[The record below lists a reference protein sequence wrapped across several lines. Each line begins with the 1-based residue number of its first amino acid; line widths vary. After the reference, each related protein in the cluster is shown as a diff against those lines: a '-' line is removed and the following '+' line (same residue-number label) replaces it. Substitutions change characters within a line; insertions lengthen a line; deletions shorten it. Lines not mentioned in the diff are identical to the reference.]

1 MCCRNPRVV
10 GECKREFCANP
21 LPSLLPPTVY
31 ETIGW
36 RVIEL
41 RFGLHSRAV
50 GLRRDCLQLAVF
62 FSLIFPIYA
71 QEPLPTIRSESNVV
85 LVPTLVRTKAG
96 EITYSLLAQDF
107 IIEDNGVEQDV
118 TLDESPQLE
127 PVSLVVAI
135 QVGHKASSQ
144 IKKRDDLSLYDR
156 FYPEEQRKDCRK
168 RRVPCPTA
176 ISGLGTML
184 SDFMD
189 QTRGEVALVTFDS
202 LVYQFQGFT
211 SDASKISERLTKL
224 TPGDDGA
231 AILDAVSYSAR
242 ILESRPG
249 NHRRI
254 LLLISESRDHGS
266 MTITSQNLVEELAAS
281 NTLVCSLTFSPL
293 RGRFAEDLK
302 ALPSGDDFDLL
313 VPLRASIG
321 SFRKNVAQYVAAV
334 MGGEDG
340 KFKDK
345 TTFDAAFA
353 SITNGIRGRY
363 LLSFQPKQP
372 KPGPHFI
379 RVGLRGPRKDL
390 VLRARSEYWAI
401 ERRP

>member
-1 MCCRNPRVV
+1 MPNSRKMATSKQPSNHFLLYPRIFVKEFSCREIIKMRFVLD
-10 GECKREFCANP
+10 GGA
-21 LPSLLPPTVY
+21 
-31 ETIGW
+31 
-36 RVIEL
+36 L
-41 RFGLHSRAV
+41 R
-50 GLRRDCLQLAVF
+50 LRRGCLEMAVL
-62 FSLIFPIYA
+62 FSVILLVHA
-71 QEPLPTIRSESNVV
+71 QEPLSTIRSESNVV

-96 EITYSLLAQDF
+96 EVTYSLQARDF

-118 TLDESPQLE
+118 TMDESFEQE

-144 IKKRDDLSLYDR
+144 FKNRNDLSLYDR
-156 FYPEEQRKDCRK
+156 FYTEKQRKDCRQ
-168 RRVPCPTA
+168 RIVSCPTA
-176 ISGLGTML
+176 IAGLGTML
-184 SDFMD
+184 SDFME

-211 SDASKISERLTKL
+211 EDASKISERLTKL

-242 ILESRPG
+242 LLESRPR
-249 NHRRI
+249 NRRRV

-266 MTITSQNLVEELAAS
+266 MTTTALNLVQQLAAS

-293 RGRFAEDLK
+293 RGRLAEDLK
-302 ALPSGDDFDLL
+302 ALPSGENSDLL

-321 SFRKNVAQYVAAV
+321 TLRRNVSQDIAAV

-345 TTFDAAFA
+345 TTFDATFA

-372 KPGPHFI
+372 KRGPHSI
-379 RVGLRGPRKDL
+379 RVRLRDPRKDL

-401 ERRP
+401 EH

>member
-1 MCCRNPRVV
+1 MKPWA
-10 GECKREFCANP
+10 G
-21 LPSLLPPTVY
+21 
-31 ETIGW
+31 

-41 RFGLHSRAV
+41 RSVLDSCGV
-50 GLRRDCLQLAVF
+50 GLSRGCLELAF
-62 FSLIFPIYA
+62 FFVVIFPIHA

-96 EITYSLLAQDF
+96 EIIYSLQAKDF

-118 TLDESPQLE
+118 TLDESPEQE

-144 IKKRDDLSLYDR
+144 FKKRNDLSLYDR
-156 FYPEEQRKDCRK
+156 FYSEEQRKDCRQ
-168 RRVPCPTA
+168 RIVPCPTA
-176 ISGLGTML
+176 IAGLGTML
-184 SDFMD
+184 NDFMD
-189 QTRGEVALVTFDS
+189 QTKGEVALVTFDS

-211 SDASKISERLTKL
+211 EDPSKISERLTKL
-224 TPGDDGA
+224 VPGDDGA

-242 ILESRPG
+242 LLESRPR
-249 NHRRI
+249 NHRRV
-254 LLLISESRDHGS
+254 LLLISESRDRGS
-266 MTITSQNLVEELAAS
+266 MTTALNLVQQLAAS

-302 ALPSGDDFDLL
+302 ALPSGENFDLL

-321 SFRKNVAQYVAAV
+321 TLRGNVAQNIAVV

-345 TTFDAAFA
+345 GTFDATFA

-372 KPGPHFI
+372 MPGPHSIQVF
-379 RVGLRGPRKDL
+379 LREPQHNL
-390 VLRARSEYWAI
+390 VLRARSQYWAI
-401 ERRP
+401 ERQP

>member
-1 MCCRNPRVV
+1 MRFELDSGAVRLRSCCL
-10 GECKREFCANP
+10 E
-21 LPSLLPPTVY
+21 
-31 ETIGW
+31 
-36 RVIEL
+36 
-41 RFGLHSRAV
+41 
-50 GLRRDCLQLAVF
+50 LAVL
-62 FSLIFPIYA
+62 FSVIFSIHA

-96 EITYSLLAQDF
+96 EITYSLQAKDF
-107 IIEDNGVEQDV
+107 IVEDNGVQQDV
-118 TLDESPQLE
+118 TLDESPEQE

-144 IKKRDDLSLYDR
+144 FKKRNDLSLYDR
-156 FYPEEQRKDCRK
+156 FYSEEQRKDCRK
-168 RRVPCPTA
+168 RIVPCPTA
-176 ISGLGTML
+176 IAGLGTML

-189 QTRGEVALVTFDS
+189 QTKGEVALVTFDS

-211 SDASKISERLTKL
+211 EDASKISERLTKL

-242 ILESRPG
+242 LLESRPR
-249 NHRRI
+249 NRRRV

-266 MTITSQNLVEELAAS
+266 MTTTALNLVQQLAAS

-293 RGRFAEDLK
+293 RGRFGEDLK
-302 ALPSGDDFDLL
+302 ALPSGENFDLL

-321 SFRKNVAQYVAAV
+321 TLHRNVAQGIAAV

-340 KFKDK
+340 RFKDK
-345 TTFDAAFA
+345 TTFDATFA

-372 KPGPHFI
+372 KPGLHSI
-379 RVGLRGPRKDL
+379 RVRLRGPRKNL

-401 ERRP
+401 ERQP

>member
-1 MCCRNPRVV
+1 MR
-10 GECKREFCANP
+10 
-21 LPSLLPPTVY
+21 LLISGPV
-31 ETIGW
+31 
-36 RVIEL
+36 RL
-41 RFGLHSRAV
+41 RHG
-50 GLRRDCLQLAVF
+50 CLDLAVL
-62 FSLIFPIYA
+62 FSVIFPVHA
-71 QEPLPTIRSESNVV
+71 QEPLPTIRSESNIV
-85 LVPTLVRTKAG
+85 LVPTLVRTEAG
-96 EITYSLLAQDF
+96 EITYSLQAKDF

-118 TLDESPQLE
+118 TLDESPEQE

-144 IKKRDDLSLYDR
+144 FKKRNDLSLYDR
-156 FYPEEQRKDCRK
+156 FYPDEKQKDCRK
-168 RRVPCPTA
+168 RSVPCPTA
-176 ISGLGTML
+176 IAGLGTML

-189 QTRGEVALVTFDS
+189 QTKGEVALVTFDS

-211 SDASKISERLTKL
+211 EDAAKISERLTKL

-231 AILDAVSYSAR
+231 AILDAVRDSAR
-242 ILESRPG
+242 LLESRPA
-249 NHRRI
+249 NRRRV

-266 MTITSQNLVEELAAS
+266 MTTTALDLMRQLAAT

-302 ALPSGDDFDLL
+302 ALPSGENFDLL

-321 SFRKNVAQYVAAV
+321 SLHSNVARGIAEV
-334 MGGEDG
+334 MGGEDR

-345 TTFDAAFA
+345 ATFDATFA
-353 SITNGIRGRY
+353 SVTNGIRGRY

-372 KPGPHFI
+372 KPGPHSI
-379 RVGLRGPRKDL
+379 RVRLRDPRKDL

-401 ERRP
+401 EHQP

>member
-1 MCCRNPRVV
+1 
-10 GECKREFCANP
+10 
-21 LPSLLPPTVY
+21 
-31 ETIGW
+31 
-36 RVIEL
+36 L
-41 RFGLHSRAV
+41 RFLLDSSAV
-50 GLRRDCLQLAVF
+50 RLRRGCLELAVL
-62 FSLIFPIYA
+62 FSVIFPIHA
-71 QEPLPTIRSESNVV
+71 QEPLPTIRSESNIV

-96 EITYSLLAQDF
+96 EITYSLQAKDF

-118 TLDESPQLE
+118 TLDESPEQE

-144 IKKRDDLSLYDR
+144 FKKRADTSLYDR
-156 FYPEEQRKDCRK
+156 FYSEEERKDCRLRK
-168 RRVPCPTA
+168 RPCPTA
-176 ISGLGTML
+176 IAGLGTML

-189 QTRGEVALVTFDS
+189 QTKGEVALVTFDS

-211 SDASKISERLTKL
+211 EDASKISERLTKL

-242 ILESRPG
+242 LLESRPA
-249 NHRRI
+249 NRRRL

-266 MTITSQNLVEELAAS
+266 MTTTALDLVRQLAAT

-302 ALPSGDDFDLL
+302 ALPSGENFDLL

-321 SFRKNVAQYVAAV
+321 SLHRNVARGIAEV

-345 TTFDAAFA
+345 ATFDATFA
-353 SITNGIRGRY
+353 SMTNGIRGRY

-372 KPGPHFI
+372 KPGPHSI
-379 RVGLRGPRKDL
+379 RVRLRDPRKDL

-401 ERRP
+401 ERQP

>member
-1 MCCRNPRVV
+1 M
-10 GECKREFCANP
+10 
-21 LPSLLPPTVY
+21 
-31 ETIGW
+31 
-36 RVIEL
+36 
-41 RFGLHSRAV
+41 RFGLNNSAA
-50 GLRRDCLQLAVF
+50 GLRRGCLQLAVF
-62 FSLIFPIYA
+62 VNVIFPIHA

-85 LVPTLVRTKAG
+85 FVPTLVRTNTG
-96 EITYSLLAQDF
+96 EVTYSLKAKDF

-118 TLDESPQLE
+118 TLDESPEQE
-127 PVSLVVAI
+127 SVSLVVAI

-144 IKKRDDLSLYDR
+144 FKKRNDLSLYDR
-156 FYPEEQRKDCRK
+156 FYSEEQRKDCRK

-189 QTRGEVALVTFDS
+189 QTKGEEALVTFDS

-211 SDASKISERLTKL
+211 QDASKICERLTKL

-231 AILDAVSYSAR
+231 AILDAVSFSAR
-242 ILESRPG
+242 LLESRPG
-249 NHRRI
+249 NRRRI

-266 MTITSQNLVEELAAS
+266 MTTTSNLVQQLAAS
-281 NTLVCSLTFSPL
+281 NTLICSLTFSPL
-293 RGRFAEDLK
+293 RGQFAEDLK
-302 ALPSGDDFDLL
+302 ALPSGENFDLL

-321 SFRKNVAQYVAAV
+321 SLRKNVAQDIAAI

-353 SITNGIRGRY
+353 SITNDVRGRY
-363 LLSFQPKQP
+363 SLSFQPKQP
-372 KPGPHFI
+372 KPGPHSI
-379 RVGLRGPRKDL
+379 RVRLREPQKDM

>member
-1 MCCRNPRVV
+1 
-10 GECKREFCANP
+10 
-21 LPSLLPPTVY
+21 
-31 ETIGW
+31 
-36 RVIEL
+36 L
-41 RFGLHSRAV
+41 RFVSDSGAV
-50 GLRRDCLQLAVF
+50 RLTRGCLEVTVLL
-62 FSLIFPIYA
+62 SLIFPIHA

-96 EITYSLLAQDF
+96 EITYSLQAKDF
-107 IIEDNGVEQDV
+107 VIEDNGVEQDI
-118 TLDESPQLE
+118 TLDESLE
-127 PVSLVVAI
+127 QGPVSLVVAI

-144 IKKRDDLSLYDR
+144 FKKRSDLSLYDR
-156 FYPEEQRKDCRK
+156 FYGEEERKDCRK

-176 ISGLGTML
+176 IAGLGTIL
-184 SDFMD
+184 GDFMD
-189 QTRGEVALVTFDS
+189 QSKGEVALVTFDS

-211 SDASKISERLTKL
+211 DDSSKISERLTKL

-242 ILESRPG
+242 LLESRPR
-249 NHRRI
+249 NRRRV

-266 MTITSQNLVEELAAS
+266 MTTTALNLVQQLAAS

-302 ALPSGDDFDLL
+302 ALPSGENFDLL
-313 VPLRASIG
+313 VPLRALVG
-321 SFRKNVAQYVAAV
+321 NLHRNVARSIAEV

-345 TTFDAAFA
+345 ATFDATFA

-363 LLSFQPKQP
+363 LLSFRPKQP
-372 KPGPHFI
+372 QPGPHSI
-379 RVGLRGPRKDL
+379 RVRLRDPRKNL
-390 VLRARSEYWAI
+390 LLRARSEYWAI
-401 ERRP
+401 ERQP

>member
-1 MCCRNPRVV
+1 MLDS
-10 GECKREFCANP
+10 G
-21 LPSLLPPTVY
+21 
-31 ETIGW
+31 
-36 RVIEL
+36 
-41 RFGLHSRAV
+41 AV
-50 GLRRDCLQLAVF
+50 RLGRGCLELAVL
-62 FSLIFPIYA
+62 FSVIFPIHA
-71 QEPLPTIRSESNVV
+71 QEPLPIIRSESNIV

-96 EITYSLLAQDF
+96 EITYSLQAKDF

-118 TLDESPQLE
+118 TLDESPEQE

-144 IKKRDDLSLYDR
+144 FKKRNDLSLYDR
-156 FYPEEQRKDCRK
+156 FYSEEQRKDCRK
-168 RRVPCPTA
+168 RSVPCPTA
-176 ISGLGTML
+176 IAGLGTTL

-189 QTRGEVALVTFDS
+189 QTKSEVALVTFDS
-202 LVYQFQGFT
+202 LIYQFQGFT
-211 SDASKISERLTKL
+211 EDASKISERLTKL

-242 ILESRPG
+242 LLESRPA
-249 NHRRI
+249 NRRRV

-266 MTITSQNLVEELAAS
+266 MTTDLDLVRQLAAT

-302 ALPSGDDFDLL
+302 ALPSGENSDLL
-313 VPLRASIG
+313 VPFRASIG
-321 SFRKNVAQYVAAV
+321 SLHRNAARDIAEV

-345 TTFDAAFA
+345 ATFDATFA
-353 SITNGIRGRY
+353 SMTNGIRGRY

-372 KPGPHFI
+372 KPGPHSI
-379 RVGLRGPRKDL
+379 RVRLRDPRQDL

-401 ERRP
+401 ERQP